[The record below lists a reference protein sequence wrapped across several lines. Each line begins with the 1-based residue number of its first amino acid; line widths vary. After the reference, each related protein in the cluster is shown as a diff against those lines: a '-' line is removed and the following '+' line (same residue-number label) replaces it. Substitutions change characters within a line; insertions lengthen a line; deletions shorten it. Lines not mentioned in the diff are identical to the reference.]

1 MLLSQEIKYLCIPI
15 KMQKRSKAVL
25 GRDKACF
32 ASAFYF
38 IMTWVFFFS
47 VISCECWFNKTD
59 FKVSCNSRN
68 PNFPIWPCHFSG
80 LLKRRF
86 LWRWKFCSC
95 TYVILG
101 ISAEI
106 ASNLPVTTVH
116 LYRTNMPAE
125 NGNQT
130 SNSFHGGQQRFA
142 RKISQ

>member
-1 MLLSQEIKYLCIPI
+1 MLLSQEIKYFCISI
-15 KMQKRSKAVL
+15 KMQQRLKAVL
-25 GRDKACF
+25 GSDKACF
-32 ASAFYF
+32 ASGFHF
-38 IMTWVFFFS
+38 IMAWIFFFL
-47 VISCECWFNKTD
+47 VISCECWFNKTE

-68 PNFPIWPCHFSG
+68 PNSPIRSCNFSG
-80 LLKRRF
+80 LLKMRL

-95 TYVILG
+95 TYLSLG

-116 LYRTNMPAE
+116 LYHANMPVE
-125 NGNQT
+125 NRNQT